1 MIVETVIF
9 SLCYFH
15 VYFLY
20 SYVLLLFYYY
30 CHYCYSLLRLLL
42 LSFVRISHNIFFCG
56 FCIDHDIFRLSHPG
70 HCAPYGRRV
79 SFASL
84 TLWINKARDP
94 SFTLQ
99 STPLVSAHVNPFS
112 TSLTTYLQFIT
123 CTNLLMICICFC
135 IYICYHIIT
144 VRHLKVAVIN
154 TFTKKSLHR
163 HNSIF
168 TDLF

>member
-70 HCAPYGRRV
+70 HCALYGRRV

-84 TLWINKARDP
+84 TLNQQSARPFLHSPVHAFGKRARQPILHLPYNVFTVYYLHKFINDLYM
-94 SFTLQ
+94 FL
-99 STPLVSAHVNPFS
+99 
-112 TSLTTYLQFIT
+112 YLY
-123 CTNLLMICICFC
+123 LL
-135 IYICYHIIT
+135 
-144 VRHLKVAVIN
+144 
-154 TFTKKSLHR
+154 S
-163 HNSIF
+163 HNYC
-168 TDLF
+168 